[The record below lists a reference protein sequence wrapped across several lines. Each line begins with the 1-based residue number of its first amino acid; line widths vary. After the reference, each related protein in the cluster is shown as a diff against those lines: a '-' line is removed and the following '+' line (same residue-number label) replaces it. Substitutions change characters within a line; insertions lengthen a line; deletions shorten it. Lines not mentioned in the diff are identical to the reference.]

1 MEEGL
6 EEINR
11 RIATHFKLLE
21 LAQKIDKAEIGP
33 VRKFSYLKELLI
45 PKVRLLIDD
54 LLFTSE
60 GYSRAKSILLDKF
73 GKSTEIATA
82 RIKCITRCQLFKIH
96 IQTEYMVSMKS

>member
-1 MEEGL
+1 MKEVHIKMEEGL

-45 PKVRLLIDD
+45 TRVRLVIDQWKI
-54 LLFTSE
+54 LMQRRIILWMVR
-60 GYSRAKSILLDKF
+60 GYFERSS
-73 GKSTEIATA
+73 
-82 RIKCITRCQLFKIH
+82 H
-96 IQTEYMVSMKS
+96 